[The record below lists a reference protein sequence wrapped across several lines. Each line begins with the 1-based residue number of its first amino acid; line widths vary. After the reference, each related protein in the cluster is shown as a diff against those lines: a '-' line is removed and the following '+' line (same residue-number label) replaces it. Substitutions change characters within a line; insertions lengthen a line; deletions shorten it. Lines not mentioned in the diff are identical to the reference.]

1 MQRDG
6 RDDGLMADDRDRAPE
21 PSSTLLDEAI
31 VIAARRTKTAQQAVA
46 EDLADDE
53 RPREDLTDAVVNRAV
68 DLDLLAHE
76 AAGEGEEPPS
86 EGRR

>member
-1 MQRDG
+1 VQRVG

-53 RPREDLTDAVVNRAV
+53 RPREDLTDAVVKRAV
-68 DLDLLAHE
+68 DLDLLAHQ
-76 AAGEGEEPPS
+76 AADEREKPREG
-86 EGRR
+86 GR